1 MNRYH
6 IVPGDLLDVT
16 NCYNEARCSRD
27 LCPFAQELGT
37 LVSSTSLGRIASTRR
52 RVSWR
57 DNRSPQ
63 GVLLPDCPLGP
74 VWLCKI
80 NKVDQNV
87 DHICVSV
94 SLVFHRFLTI
104 LPMFWVIFWTS
115 SELLLISWQEQW
127 HEIVMDS
134 DQTRRDLTLEVSR
147 REGRP
152 EKLQGV
158 EKWKRKSVPPSHYSW
173 DSSGVKW
180 IQMDSDNAFPHYIQ

>member
-1 MNRYH
+1 MQYLRRILLCDVNRYH
-6 IVPGDLLDVT
+6 IVPGTFVRLPR
-16 NCYNEARCSRD
+16 N
-27 LCPFAQELGT
+27 LGRLFRQPV
-37 LVSSTSLGRIASTRR
+37 LVASLAPGEESLGATTEALKGFASRL
-52 RVSWR
+52 S
-57 DNRSPQ
+57 
-63 GVLLPDCPLGP
+63 LGP
-74 VWLCKI
+74 VWLCEI

-127 HEIVMDS
+127 HEVVMDS